1 MLWLAHG
8 LIQSSGPRHNFLPKY
23 ATLLTLIL
31 WHGQVQSTHL
41 GTGPEDKIA
50 TASLQVQ
57 PVDALQSVPV
67 AAVQTAVAAG
77 ARAGMHTR
85 QGVRGL
91 REKAY
96 VRECTRPANSFS
108 PSDINHQ
115 TRPWEYPRSVVTRE
129 PPIYMH
135 TREIILMT
143 QLKT

>member
-8 LIQSSGPRHNFLPKY
+8 LIQSSGPPHNFLPKY

-67 AAVQTAVAAG
+67 AAAQTAVAAG
-77 ARAGMHTR
+77 ARGCI
-85 QGVRGL
+85 QDK
-91 REKAY
+91 E
-96 VRECTRPANSFS
+96 
-108 PSDINHQ
+108 
-115 TRPWEYPRSVVTRE
+115 
-129 PPIYMH
+129 
-135 TREIILMT
+135 
-143 QLKT
+143 

>member
-1 MLWLAHG
+1 M
-8 LIQSSGPRHNFLPKY
+8 PKY

-31 WHGQVQSTHL
+31 WHEQAQSTHL

-67 AAVQTAVAAG
+67 AALQTAVAAG
-77 ARAGMHTR
+77 ARMQEKEGA
-85 QGVRGL
+85 RGL
-91 REKAY
+91 CEKAY

-135 TREIILMT
+135 CSEMILMT
-143 QLKT
+143 QVKT